1 MSMSQIQL
9 QCNNG
14 NVFSTGNTTLAM
26 NTNNQSV
33 HICSAGN
40 GTNGT
45 LLQLN

>member
-1 MSMSQIQL
+1 MPQIQL

-14 NVFSTGNTTLAM
+14 NVFNTGNTTLTM
-26 NTNNQSV
+26 HTNNQSI
-33 HICSAGN
+33 HICNAGN

>member
-1 MSMSQIQL
+1 MSMPQIQL

-14 NVFSTGNTTLAM
+14 NAFSTGNTTLTM

-40 GTNGT
+40 GAKGT
-45 LLQLN
+45 LLQL

>member
-14 NVFSTGNTTLAM
+14 NVFSTGDTTLTM
-26 NTNNQSV
+26 NINNQSI
-33 HICSAGN
+33 HICNAGN
-40 GTNGT
+40 GTNGA